1 MTPDIVVDV
10 GNSRIK
16 WGWSRPD
23 RPMGMA
29 SLPPDDE
36 PAWNKQLAELNR
48 SGPLAWAVAG
58 VHPAR
63 LDRFAAW
70 ATARGDHV
78 RVITHAA
85 IPLKIDVDEPDK
97 VGIDR
102 LLNALAA
109 RRRCPDGEPV
119 VIIDAGSAVTV
130 DLLDERDVFRGG
142 AILPGPRLM
151 ARSLHDY
158 TAKLPDLPIDE
169 VPGHDPPG
177 RNTRDAITVG
187 IMAAI
192 MGGCAMLVDEYMG
205 LCGRPPTVLMTG
217 GAIGYLIDFDFAPGT
232 QAGGPFP
239 LTLEG
244 IRIAAEGL
252 P

>member
-1 MTPDIVVDV
+1 MTPDVVVDV

-16 WGWSRPD
+16 WGWGEPLR
-23 RPMGMA
+23 MA

-36 PAWNKQLAELNR
+36 PAWDRQLAELGL
-48 SGPLAWAVAG
+48 SGRLTWAAAG

-63 LDRFAAW
+63 LERFAAW
-70 ATARGDHV
+70 AAARGDRV
-78 RVITHAA
+78 RVITHAD
-85 IPLKIDVDEPDK
+85 IPLTIDVDEPDK

-102 LLNALAA
+102 LLNAVAA
-109 RRRCPDGEPV
+109 RRRCPDGEPA

-130 DLLDERDVFRGG
+130 DLLDERNVFRGG

-151 ARSLHDY
+151 ARSLHAY
-158 TAKLPDLPIDE
+158 TAKLPDLPVDE
-169 VPGHDPPG
+169 VPSHDPPG

-192 MGGCAMLVDEYMG
+192 MGGCMMLVDEYMG
-205 LCGRPPTVLMTG
+205 LCGRPPSVLMTG
-217 GAIGYLIDFDFAPGT
+217 GALGYLVDLDFAAGT
-232 QAGGPFP
+232 EAGGPYP

-244 IRIAAEGL
+244 IRIIAEGL